1 MQGVMDE
8 KRRTN
13 AFVGSPV
20 ERIEDLRLLKG
31 RGQYVDDLT
40 RAGLLHAV
48 ILRSQVAHGHIRSID
63 AAAARARPGVVA
75 VITAADIGASVPTI
89 PLRQEP
95 LPALLQYEQPVIA
108 HRKVRYVGEPVAVV
122 VAESAALAEDAL
134 EAIVVDIEPLP
145 AVADRA
151 TARKGDA
158 LLIEESGTNIA
169 STITAVRGD
178 IEVAFR
184 EAAYTRRE
192 TFKVQRHSAVPMEPR
207 GLLAEWDAT
216 TEQMTV
222 SGAAKVPFPNRR
234 MLAKMLSVP

>member
-20 ERIEDLRLLKG
+20 ERIEDLRFLRG

-40 RAGLLHAV
+40 RERLLHAV
-48 ILRSQVAHGHIRSID
+48 ILRSQVAHGRIRSID
-63 AAAARARPGVVA
+63 ATAARARPGIVA
-75 VITAADIGASVPTI
+75 VITAADVGASVPTI

-95 LPALLQYEQPVIA
+95 LPALRQYEQPVIA
-108 HRKVRYVGEPVAVV
+108 HRKVRYVGEPIAVV

-134 EAIVVDIEPLP
+134 EAILVDIEPLA

-151 TARKGDA
+151 AARDGDV
-158 LLIEESGTNIA
+158 LLFEESGTNLA

-178 IEVAFR
+178 IALAFR
-184 EAAYTRRE
+184 TAAYTRRE
-192 TFKVQRHSAVPMEPR
+192 RFTVQRHSAVPMEPR
-207 GLLAEWDAT
+207 GLLAEWYPALAR
-216 TEQMTV
+216 MTV
-222 SGAAKVPFPNRR
+222 S
-234 MLAKMLSVP
+234 